1 MGRAVFPP
9 LLFNLRPNYCRDN
22 EGNGDLLQKYLCTHC
37 CIQCLRPCSRPL
49 WETPGHSKASLAQSF
64 VGTLFPSPGSRCAH
78 GFVCALQEP
87 VSPVLWKFCNQIP
100 LAYRVKFPGSS
111 QSLCPI
117 PRLAEFDIKFLVYIW
132 QLDEYHMELFHS
144 FEFILMCMLKKCLKS
159 RNLSGLY
166 WQLPRGKLRAIPSIA
181 FGSLNG
187 RDT

>member
-1 MGRAVFPP
+1 MVGIMKVMVTSFKSTCARTVVFSVPDPAAGHCGR
-9 LLFNLRPNYCRDN
+9 LLDTQRQVWLS
-22 EGNGDLLQKYLCTHC
+22 LLWGHC
-37 CIQCLRPCSRPL
+37 SFLL
-49 WETPGHSKASLAQSF
+49 APGVHKVLS
-64 VGTLFPSPGSRCAH
+64 
-78 GFVCALQEP
+78 

-132 QLDEYHMELFHS
+132 QLDEYHVELFHS

-166 WQLPRGKLRAIPSIA
+166 WQLPRGKLRAIPCIA

>member
-64 VGTLFPSPGSRCAH
+64 VGTLFPSPGSRCAQ